1 MSRLRTDT
9 RIAAR
14 LAGWASAAAIWLLG
28 TVAWAGQTPQ
38 QGFQPIADIPDAA
51 RETISASPLVYGAYG
66 FVWIAL
72 VVYVFLLWQRLGKV
86 ERELADVTSRL
97 AARR

>member
-1 MSRLRTDT
+1 MSRSRTDV
-9 RIAAR
+9 RLVAR
-14 LAGWASAAAIWLLG
+14 LAGWGSALTVWLLG

-38 QGFQPIADIPDAA
+38 QGFQPIGDIPDAA
-51 RETISASPLVYGAYG
+51 RETLAASPLVYGAYG

-86 ERELADVTSRL
+86 ERELADVTARL